1 MRGNGSHGRVVL
13 VFQAL
18 PNCGQPN
25 ESIASRI
32 RPVLRGMVLKHV
44 PTNLVVDPVG
54 CGSEIADGPLPCL
67 PVPRRLTNVC
77 TVARVSD
84 KGKERSPEREPAAQL
99 GPTHI
104 YVVCT
109 LQAMWHGMIVGTDL
123 SGSHTPAQDLAP
135 PKRGFSFGCWNLL
148 GPHAVWQARCILDL
162 TSTAVAELRRR
173 TARQRRLT
181 RRQEAHST
189 SWRAVG
195 LPSLN
200 RRIGWTS
207 TTATGNATKNE
218 APEPGGYN
226 DAAPPVAWV
235 AAITSP
241 NASLFN
247 HGNQEEAHM
256 SRITAL
262 FVGIAALTIVST
274 VAEAAD
280 GCGRGWYYNGRRCV
294 PQDEPGYGY
303 RRDYGPPQ
311 YRGDYGPVDR
321 GPGLR
326 LDLGGRRDEA
336 RYSPPNPAFKTWN
349 NCPPNFTVQDGLC
362 KPYRGR

>member
-1 MRGNGSHGRVVL
+1 MKLQASAIVALRESVSTSRTHFQTVYGGRFWSRWRKSGRDWRTNKRMRQCPRSLRMTQSSGPCNS
-13 VFQAL
+13 
-18 PNCGQPN
+18 NSN
-25 ESIASRI
+25 SNSRFC
-32 RPVLRGMVLKHV
+32 
-44 PTNLVVDPVG
+44 D
-54 CGSEIADGPLPCL
+54 SEIAHGPLPCL

-84 KGKERSPEREPAAQL
+84 KGKECSPEREPATQL

-123 SGSHTPAQDLAP
+123 SGSHNLAQDLAP

-207 TTATGNATKNE
+207 TTATGNARKNR
-218 APEPGGYN
+218 PPQSGGYK
-226 DAAPPVAWV
+226 PPQPVDWV

-280 GCGRGWYYNGRRCV
+280 GCGRG
-294 PQDEPGYGY
+294 
-303 RRDYGPPQ
+303 
-311 YRGDYGPVDR
+311 
-321 GPGLR
+321 
-326 LDLGGRRDEA
+326 
-336 RYSPPNPAFKTWN
+336 
-349 NCPPNFTVQDGLC
+349 
-362 KPYRGR
+362 